1 MIGEALMRV
10 SNTLEAQRLTKSLD
24 YQEKL
29 RTRSNIRL
37 IIAIICTCLAVGLL
51 VIGIL
56 LVWLLIKYEGPMM
69 DVVLPFL
76 KNVLNGLDITLTAL
90 TETTT
95 YLPILMSQVVRMLD
109 MLLDMMGGIDLS
121 GLLGS
126 LDSLLGGGIDGLLG
140 GMGIDMKT
148 IAGMMSDTLG
158 SVAKIA
164 DAGAK
169 MTDAIVDP
177 DTVDAV
183 SGAIGDLNKII
194 QSVLG

>member
-1 MIGEALMRV
+1 
-10 SNTLEAQRLTKSLD
+10 
-24 YQEKL
+24 
-29 RTRSNIRL
+29 
-37 IIAIICTCLAVGLL
+37 
-51 VIGIL
+51 
-56 LVWLLIKYEGPMM
+56 LLIKYEGPMM